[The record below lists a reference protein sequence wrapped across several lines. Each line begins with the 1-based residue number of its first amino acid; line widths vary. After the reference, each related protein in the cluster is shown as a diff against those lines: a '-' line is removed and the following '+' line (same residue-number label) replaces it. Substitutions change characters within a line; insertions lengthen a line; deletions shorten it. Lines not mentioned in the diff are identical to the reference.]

1 MSVVMR
7 SGTPRAV
14 ADVLAAAVPQIAE
27 RLPEYRIRIAWRSLV
42 GVDIA
47 RRTQPLSLS
56 NGCLHVVVDNS
67 PWLHELTLRAAELTK
82 RLHAQVD
89 AVRSLRFTL
98 GTLPAEPSPPAERRE
113 RRGKTLDDDDRRD
126 IEAAAS
132 AISDPALA
140 DVARRLLTTARR
152 ADHARGATR

>member
-1 MSVVMR
+1 MSDVMR
-7 SGTPRAV
+7 SGTPRVV

-27 RLPEYRIRIAWRSLV
+27 RLPEYRIRTAWRSLV

-47 RRTQPLSLS
+47 RRTQPMSLS
-56 NGCLHVVVDNS
+56 KGCLHVVVDNS
-67 PWLHELTLRAAELTK
+67 PWLHELTLRAAELTE
-82 RLHAQVD
+82 RLHAHFE
-89 AVRSLRFTL
+89 AVRSIRFTL
-98 GTLPAEPSPPAERRE
+98 GTLQAEPSPPAERRQ
-113 RRGKTLDDDDRRD
+113 RRGTTLDDDDRRD